1 MIAKNKGHIVTI
13 ASTASYAGIGG
24 MVDYTATKA
33 GVLAFHEGT
42 YLSSLEEY

>member
-1 MIAKNKGHIVTI
+1 MITKNKGHIVTI
-13 ASTASYAGIGG
+13 ASTASYAGVGG

-42 YLSSLEEY
+42 